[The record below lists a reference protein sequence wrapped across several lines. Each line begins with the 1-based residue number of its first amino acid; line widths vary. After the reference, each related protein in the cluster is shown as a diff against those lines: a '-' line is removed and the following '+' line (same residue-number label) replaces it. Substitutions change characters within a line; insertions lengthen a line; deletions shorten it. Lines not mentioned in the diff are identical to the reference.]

1 MIGLASKAQLSPK
14 PKGSG
19 PLCILEDWLRNQISM
34 PVLIF
39 NNNSVRKSQYF
50 ESLSVAVGLEVDD
63 L

>member
-1 MIGLASKAQLSPK
+1 MIGLASKDQLSPK

-19 PLCILEDWLRNQISM
+19 PLGILEDWLRNQISM